1 MDSRKPIERMN
12 SYLRGIRPREY
23 IEFDRLVRLLLVWF
37 DTHRVKEVDVFLA
50 QEGKEYDAL
59 VRSLTDQ
66 LGYEPTIDPDL
77 LQSLMRF
84 AKETQ

>member
-12 SYLRGIRPREY
+12 AYLRGIRPREY

-37 DTHRVKEVDVFLA
+37 DTHRVKDVDVFLA